1 VDDVMGGR
9 RGEYREELRSMHV
22 DPQVEQMEITA
33 GIVQVNSSVD
43 LIRIRKDI
51 RAVAFLESDQ

>member
-1 VDDVMGGR
+1 
-9 RGEYREELRSMHV
+9 MHV
-22 DPQVEQMEITA
+22 DPKIEQMEIIA

-51 RAVAFLESDQ
+51 RAVAFLEGNQ